1 MIACLTSED
10 DNQLVRNATKPAAL
24 MSRFEALLRSK
35 LDGPV
40 YLTEICSELGIGE
53 RMLRYHC
60 QEHLGMNPHRY
71 LWLRRMQLA
80 QQALRRADGSRSTV
94 TSIANDY
101 GFGELGAFRSPI
113 GDCLESLLRQRLSAD
128 ELCGVSVVS
137 APTILISGA

>member
-80 QQALRRADGSRSTV
+80 QQALRRADGLTGADRPLHRSRTIMGLANLALFGLLSETV
-94 TSIANDY
+94 WRVS
-101 GFGELGAFRSPI
+101 FGNA
-113 GDCLESLLRQRLSAD
+113 
-128 ELCGVSVVS
+128 
-137 APTILISGA
+137 